1 MNKKIGFISSVV
13 MSCAVA
19 VFLICLIV
27 ALFAPNA
34 FTENLSYG
42 VCAVLSWGY
51 VAAAC
56 AYSCYA
62 KKGDSAAAKIGV
74 SIGVIYSTIISVVY
88 FTQITTVLHK
98 SADEKILEA
107 LAFTAAG
114 SWMFNIDLLGYG
126 LLAISTFFVGLT
138 LKPENK
144 ADKALKILLMLHGA
158 FCVCMFVPVLPL
170 PATNQGAGGTI
181 ALIGWCMFFLPICIL
196 SAVYFKR
203 LKDTELKS
211 ADRSAAESNI

>member
-1 MNKKIGFISSVV
+1 MNRKIGFISSVV

-42 VCAVLSWGY
+42 ICAILSWGY

-62 KKGDSAAAKIGV
+62 KKAASAAAKIGV

-107 LAFTAAG
+107 LDFTAAG
-114 SWMFNIDLLGYG
+114 SWMFNMDLLGYG
-126 LLAISTFFVGLT
+126 LLAVSTFFVGLT

-158 FCVCMFVPVLPL
+158 FGVCMFAPVLPL

-181 ALIGWCMFFLPICIL
+181 ALIGWCLFFLPICIL
-196 SAVYFKR
+196 SAVHFKG
-203 LKDTELKS
+203 LKDSAELKNADCS
-211 ADRSAAESNI
+211 ATES